1 MSTTP
6 TEREYF
12 LDSIRA
18 WLMLLGIPFHI
29 SLIYSSHTWHVNSQ
43 MPSWW
48 LTLFNDFIHAFR
60 MQVFFVISGY
70 FSYMLF
76 LRYPLK
82 RWWKV
87 RVERVGIPMLTAIP
101 LLTLPQFIMLQY
113 VKGKAENWPN
123 LSLYEKYNTLV
134 WELVSHLWFLLVLVV
149 LTTVSLFIFSRLR
162 HHLSSR
168 ADAFF
173 ATVTLGKLSVLFLLL
188 GIAYAAVRRILFIVY
203 PPILSDGL
211 FNFVVMQSLF
221 YIPFFL
227 IGALAFIYPKLK
239 ALFTTPSPWCAVGAA
254 IAFAAYLLNQRYGS
268 GDAWM
273 YETESVITMLLGLWM
288 VNVVFALG
296 HRLLNRHAAAR
307 REMERGEVQLLELF
321 VIKQRVKQGIYPGHG
336 GERVFCQLFHQPR
349 NITRVSNQHVLTA
362 ELNKQQA
369 VHGERKDVIQ
379 RKRGDHHLFARMQ
392 QRPVGGIDLLKV
404 RQHVAVGQHCAFRH
418 AGGTA
423 GILQEREIF

>member
-87 RVERVGIPMLTAIP
+87 RDERVGIPMLTAIP

-134 WELVSHLWFLLVLVV
+134 WELVSHLWFLL
-149 LTTVSLFIFSRLR
+149 
-162 HHLSSR
+162 
-168 ADAFF
+168 
-173 ATVTLGKLSVLFLLL
+173 
-188 GIAYAAVRRILFIVY
+188 
-203 PPILSDGL
+203 
-211 FNFVVMQSLF
+211 
-221 YIPFFL
+221 
-227 IGALAFIYPKLK
+227 
-239 ALFTTPSPWCAVGAA
+239 
-254 IAFAAYLLNQRYGS
+254 
-268 GDAWM
+268 
-273 YETESVITMLLGLWM
+273 
-288 VNVVFALG
+288 
-296 HRLLNRHAAAR
+296 
-307 REMERGEVQLLELF
+307 
-321 VIKQRVKQGIYPGHG
+321 
-336 GERVFCQLFHQPR
+336 
-349 NITRVSNQHVLTA
+349 
-362 ELNKQQA
+362 
-369 VHGERKDVIQ
+369 
-379 RKRGDHHLFARMQ
+379 
-392 QRPVGGIDLLKV
+392 
-404 RQHVAVGQHCAFRH
+404 
-418 AGGTA
+418 
-423 GILQEREIF
+423 